1 MPLPKVVQGG
11 DMGMVHPTLQ
21 SISGVLWNDENNNGI
36 QDVTFDEN
44 GNVVEEEEALDGYE
58 VTLER
63 YYFDGANWVPDTTKW
78 AAGNTASAAVTTT
91 DRVLIERDTDKTKP
105 TELGED
111 IDGALTGT
119 PDLYRSGTYRFD
131 NLETAGLRNVN
142 GTDTWVAYG
151 YKVRVSDPRVTE
163 NELFRAKYHPTGAG
177 YRENSDLAGDN
188 KLVEPDEYIIL
199 LETVADDGTTPDG
212 LVSHESNIVYAPA
225 SNNDDQTPNLVLD
238 ENGNP
243 VLDADGKVQVKDPMT
258 ATVGGKTLVAY
269 DLMMGAS
276 RDTTTAASLSLPP
289 TPSTATSGRTPTTTA
304 CTTTTPRRA

>member
-1 MPLPKVVQGG
+1 M
-11 DMGMVHPTLQ
+11 
-21 SISGVLWNDENNNGI
+21 
-36 QDVTFDEN
+36 
-44 GNVVEEEEALDGYE
+44 
-58 VTLER
+58 
-63 YYFDGANWVPDTTKW
+63 
-78 AAGNTASAAVTTT
+78 
-91 DRVLIERDTDKTKP
+91 
-105 TELGED
+105 
-111 IDGALTGT
+111 
-119 PDLYRSGTYRFD
+119 
-131 NLETAGLRNVN
+131 
-142 GTDTWVAYG
+142 
-151 YKVRVSDPRVTE
+151 SDPRVTE
-163 NELFRAKYHPTGAG
+163 NELFRAKYHLTGAG

-276 RDTTTAASLSLPP
+276 RDHNDGGLIKPPAYAIDGYVWEDADYDGLYNYNTETRVTTEKDGTKTEADYLEYGYNDKQVILKQYVLGADGTWKLNPHFGNDGNVMAEKVADGVTEAKTDTLNP
-289 TPSTATSGRTPTTTA
+289 TSGTYKVRNEVGQMVDASPAERLTFTVPNSTYLA
-304 CTTTTPRRA
+304 AARWPC